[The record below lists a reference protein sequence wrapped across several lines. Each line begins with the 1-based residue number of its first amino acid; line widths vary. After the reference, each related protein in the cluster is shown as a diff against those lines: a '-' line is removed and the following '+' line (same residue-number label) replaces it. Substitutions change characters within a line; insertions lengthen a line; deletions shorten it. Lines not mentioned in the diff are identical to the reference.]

1 MLAGSIMLWAVTDVF
16 FGTLWN
22 VMWRNVWRSY
32 KHIDKEVHTVKT
44 FCLKDTEGTKGEECW
59 GSVGRFWRPP
69 RRWRTVTHIINNL
82 LCCTSGCFFVRL
94 WSEGQPS
101 ALFWSINFNTLTF
114 EALPSIFDHA
124 GRFEVQQFG
133 DPDVIEDKAVPLRAN
148 SGMERIW
155 VQHTVPN
162 KKGKQKPVKSKFC
175 NWTF

>member
-82 LCCTSGCFFVRL
+82 LCCTSGLLLCKTLVWGTTQRAVLIINKFQYFD
-94 WSEGQPS
+94 
-101 ALFWSINFNTLTF
+101 FWS
-114 EALPSIFDHA
+114 LPSIFDHA
-124 GRFEVQQFG
+124 GRFEVQHCFSRDYEDG
-133 DPDVIEDKAVPLRAN
+133 DQRNRPWRSWTSAR
-148 SGMERIW
+148 S
-155 VQHTVPN
+155 TSPN
-162 KKGKQKPVKSKFC
+162 MP
-175 NWTF
+175 